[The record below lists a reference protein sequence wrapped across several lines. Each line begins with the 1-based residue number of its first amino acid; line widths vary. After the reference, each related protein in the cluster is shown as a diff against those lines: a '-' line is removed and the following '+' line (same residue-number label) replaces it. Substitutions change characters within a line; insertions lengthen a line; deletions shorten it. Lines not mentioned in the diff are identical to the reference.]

1 MAVLNGYDVM
11 EKYMANRPYILVDMD
26 PFKRPTF
33 WYRQAIYFDLKVT
46 GVKTIL

>member
-1 MAVLNGYDVM
+1 M

-26 PFKRPTF
+26 PLKRPTF